1 MAIETL
7 EEVRARVF
15 AMPKPKCPACGQEM
29 SIYEVP
35 PINFS
40 DGLGWGEPYLFVCFN
55 DECPLYQSGWE
66 HIQENYAHTASYRQ
80 MCYPSSGVFEVMTVF
95 GHDGGK
101 GQIMDDVARR
111 AEEALKENIKRG
123 FNLLAQAYVDK
134 DGVVVLRLLMDP
146 TEPVR
151 VRIKAAEMIGDI
163 GELEAIE
170 PVRNLRVGN
179 EKLQEAI
186 DSAVQHIHDR
196 FFTRECPYCA
206 EIIKRRAKV
215 CKHCGREVAGA

>member
-1 MAIETL
+1 
-7 EEVRARVF
+7 
-15 AMPKPKCPACGQEM
+15 
-29 SIYEVP
+29 
-35 PINFS
+35 
-40 DGLGWGEPYLFVCFN
+40 
-55 DECPLYQSGWE
+55 
-66 HIQENYAHTASYRQ
+66 
-80 MCYPSSGVFEVMTVF
+80 VFEVMTVF

-101 GQIMDDVARR
+101 AQIMDDEARR
-111 AEEALKENIKRG
+111 AEEALKESIKRG

-134 DGVVVLRLLMDP
+134 DGVVALRLLMDP

-179 EKLQEAI
+179 EKLQDAI
-186 DSAVQHIHDR
+186 NAAVRHIHDR

-215 CKHCGREVAGA
+215 CKHCGREVAGV